1 MDPSTGYVKAY
12 VGGIDYTNFQC
23 DMCSQSHR
31 QVGSTI
37 KPYLYAMAL
46 ENGMTPCDL
55 VLNIQRTYGNWSPR
69 NGSHARYG
77 ELVPLKWGLAQSN
90 NWISAFLID
99 KYGPAAF
106 VQMLHHFG
114 IKHNIANPN
123 MTLCLGTCE
132 ISVKEMVSAYTS
144 FVNCGMRVLP
154 LMVTR
159 IENSNGK
166 VIEQFRTNTDEVIS
180 SESSYRMLDMMKAVI
195 DQGTGRRLRSK
206 YGLTAEIA
214 GKTGTTQRNSDGWF
228 MGCVPRL
235 VSGCWVGGENP
246 NIHFNSMAYG
256 QGAAMALPIWALYMK
271 KVYADR
277 SLGYLQNETFSIP
290 PEFDMCGYGINLDAD
305 SLDYN
310 LNTDDEIF
318 EIEDW

>member
-1 MDPSTGYVKAY
+1 M
-12 VGGIDYTNFQC
+12 GGIDYTNFQY

-37 KPYLYAMAL
+37 KPYLYAMAM

-55 VLNIQRTYGNWSPR
+55 VLNIQRTYGNWTPR
-69 NGSHARYG
+69 NGSSARYG
-77 ELVPLKWGLAQSN
+77 QLVPLKWGLAQSN
-90 NWISAFLID
+90 NWISAYLID
-99 KYGPAAF
+99 KYGPQAF

-132 ISVKEMVSAYTS
+132 ISVKEMVSAYTVFANS
-144 FVNCGMRVLP
+144 GMRVQP

-166 VIEQFRTNTDEVIS
+166 VIDRFRTNTDEVIS

-195 DQGTGRRLRSK
+195 DQGTGRRLRNK
-206 YGLTAEIA
+206 YGLTAQIA

-228 MGCVPRL
+228 MGVVPRL

-256 QGAAMALPIWALYMK
+256 QGAAMALPVWALYMK
-271 KVYADR
+271 KVYADP
-277 SLGYLQNETFSIP
+277 SLGYLQSETFNIP
-290 PEFDMCGYGINLDAD
+290 QDFDMCGFGLFLDTD
-305 SLDYN
+305 S
-310 LNTDDEIF
+310 I
-318 EIEDW
+318 DW